1 MELRSGLSVNVL
13 ESLPSPLSGSF
24 PWFVGEPTLQ
34 HDRLVASSFVQK
46 SKSVECSR
54 HISSAVVKSDGYD
67 VTRKSQPKPV
77 SPAVDRGLR
86 SRHTLQLH
94 LRDHIAGTPSQPSHC
109 PPSVPTIKSIPSVIC
124 IDIQLPLSPKHHHAS
139 HATQQPRRRK
149 SRTQNNRYLEQNH
162 RSRSLRQPIRGSRR
176 SCLLPSR
183 KGEGVVRTSTSPE
196 LDRGAKWWWQR
207 RWR

>member
-1 MELRSGLSVNVL
+1 MCGDSTLFATMELRSGLSVNVL

-77 SPAVDRGLR
+77 SAAVDRGLQP
-86 SRHTLQLH
+86 HTTT
-94 LRDHIAGTPSQPSHC
+94 TPS
-109 PPSVPTIKSIPSVIC
+109 
-124 IDIQLPLSPKHHHAS
+124 
-139 HATQQPRRRK
+139 
-149 SRTQNNRYLEQNH
+149 
-162 RSRSLRQPIRGSRR
+162 
-176 SCLLPSR
+176 
-183 KGEGVVRTSTSPE
+183 
-196 LDRGAKWWWQR
+196 
-207 RWR
+207 